1 MAGGPTMPPHLYLSL
16 LLSCRDRCEDIL
28 RLQEHEVTDPG
39 VARDRLV
46 VLTSHIW

>member
-16 LLSCRDRCEDIL
+16 LLSCRGSYEEIW
-28 RLQEHEVTDPG
+28 RLQESEATDPE

-46 VLTSHIW
+46 VLSSYMF